1 MSIFVLQA
9 LILAV
14 WAPPIILGIAIA
26 ANAPR
31 IKTTII
37 SSTNVNPFSL
47 RITLSFQK
55 SNDISIYFSKYYRYK
70 IQGTLTGL

>member
-1 MSIFVLQA
+1 LVLQA

-26 ANAPR
+26 AKAPR

-37 SSTNVNPFSL
+37 NSTKVKPLTL
-47 RITLSFQK
+47 RIVFSFQNEK
-55 SNDISIYFSKYYRYK
+55 EYLD
-70 IQGTLTGL
+70 